1 MKRILLPVFLA
12 VFSVSPLW
20 ADELVATTTQELPVE
35 TPSEFGP
42 HQKWIERV
50 EGTLG
55 IPASS
60 DATSALNLGAGGGLA
75 FGYRL
80 NSHLSVSVSTG
91 YYQYGL
97 KTVPAKYVGGFFSY
111 VPLEMVTN
119 YNIGEGTFRPYLS
132 FGIGP
137 AFNTYNLTSSSNG
150 STLQT
155 NVYETSLLISPAI
168 GFLQVIDPRAAIF
181 VEARM
186 DMDFRANGNSVG
198 LNNGTPSIFVP
209 IQAGL
214 TFFVI

>member
-1 MKRILLPVFLA
+1 MKKILLLAFLSA
-12 VFSVSPLW
+12 LAVSPLW
-20 ADELVATTTQELPVE
+20 ADELVATTNEELPVDE
-35 TPSEFGP
+35 NTQYGP

-55 IPASS
+55 IPSSS
-60 DATSALNLGAGGGLA
+60 DAASALNLGAGGGLS
-75 FGYRL
+75 FGYRV
-80 NSHLSVSVSTG
+80 NSHLSVSVYSG
-91 YYQYGL
+91 YYQYSL
-97 KTVPAKYVGGFFSY
+97 KTVPANYVGGFFSY
-111 VPLEMVTN
+111 VPLELVTN
-119 YNIGEGTFRPYLS
+119 YNIGEGSFRPYLS
-132 FGIGP
+132 FGFGA
-137 AFNTYNLTSSSNG
+137 AFNTYNLTNSSNG

-155 NVYETSLLISPAI
+155 NVYETSLLLSPAI
-168 GFLQVIDPRAAIF
+168 GFLQVIDPKAALF